1 MEVIL
6 HKKMIGI
13 CSLLFFGIQLVAQ
26 PTISNTAMPKSGDTL
41 RYSNASPT
49 ALPSGW
55 QTGGASQS
63 WDFSKLT
70 SNSQGLYEYLSS
82 SKTPYAFY
90 FFNQIG
96 QKTADTISLGVITL
110 TNVYSFYTNNTKVFK
125 AEGIGYSASGFPLAA
140 NYSDDDEIY
149 QFPLNY
155 NDKDTSTFKFN
166 LTIPGG
172 IFSVISTGKRI
183 NLVDGYGSI
192 KTPYKDYTDALRVKT
207 IVDQVDTI
215 NSQFGKFAIPRKTIS
230 YKWLVGTERIPVL
243 EISGNELPNGT
254 FTPNQVRY
262 RDGFKSVNNPLAP
275 TAVFTVNRDSG
286 LVGIDTFLVADNSQ
300 AVVTSRT
307 WSFKPDG
314 FHSFV
319 SGSNANS
326 RIARVVFNM
335 AGLYSVTLR
344 INTLTGN
351 DDSTGQD
358 VIFVYYGAGTHQL
371 QTKQGNLVYPVPA
384 ENQVFIPLSGMAI
397 SESPFAVYTVHLLG
411 LDGKEKSMNVRV
423 SEKNQLKMDVSDLAS
438 GVYWVDRISCEDG
451 QSIPV
456 NTAFIKK

>member
-1 MEVIL
+1 
-6 HKKMIGI
+6 
-13 CSLLFFGIQLVAQ
+13 
-26 PTISNTAMPKSGDTL
+26 MPKSGDTL

-55 QTGGASQS
+55 QTGGPTQS

-411 LDGKEKSMNVRV
+411 LDRKEKSMNVRV

>member
-1 MEVIL
+1 MNNRLFKNITL
-6 HKKMIGI
+6 SLS
-13 CSLLFFGIQLVAQ
+13 SLLFGIQLIAQ
-26 PTISNTAMPKSGDTL
+26 PSISNASMPKSGDTL

-49 ALPSGW
+49 ALPTGW
-55 QTGGASQS
+55 QTGGSAQT
-63 WDFSKLT
+63 WDFSKLSST
-70 SNSQGLYEYLSS
+70 GQGLYEYLSS

-96 QKTADTISLGVITL
+96 QKTADTISLGVITI

-149 QFPLNY
+149 QFPLNF

-183 NLVDGYGSI
+183 NLVDGYGTV
-192 KTPYKDYTDALRVKT
+192 KTPYKEYSDALRVKT
-207 IVDQVDTI
+207 IVDQIDTV

-243 EISGNELPNGT
+243 EIIGNELPNGT

-262 RDGFKSVNNPLAP
+262 RDAYKTNSNPLAP
-275 TAVFTVNRDSG
+275 RAIYALDKDSG
-286 LVGIDTFLVADNSQ
+286 LVGLDTFLLVDNTQ

-307 WSFKPDG
+307 WSITPSG

-319 SGSNANS
+319 SGSSATS
-326 RIARVVFNM
+326 RIARVVFSG
-335 AGLYSVTLR
+335 AGLYSVNLR
-344 INTLTGN
+344 VNTPTGN
-351 DDSTGQD
+351 DDTTGQD
-358 VIFVYYGAGTHQL
+358 VIFVYYGAGNKNL
-371 QTKQGNLVYPVPA
+371 ISKQGVVLYPVPA
-384 ENQVFIPLSGMAI
+384 QQIVNFQLPYGLVMNQSVTALVRLTTF
-397 SESPFAVYTVHLLG
+397 
-411 LDGKEKSMNVRV
+411 DGKEMYVPCLIAENGTVTVDIAKISSGTYWISNVLTDSGLVV
-423 SEKNQLKMDVSDLAS
+423 SINA
-438 GVYWVDRISCEDG
+438 
-451 QSIPV
+451 
-456 NTAFIKK
+456 AFIKK

>member
-1 MEVIL
+1 MNNKL
-6 HKKMIGI
+6 FKKAAGVFG
-13 CSLLFFGIQLVAQ
+13 SFLFVFQLIAQ
-26 PTISNTAMPKSGDTL
+26 PTISNTSMPKSGDTL
-41 RYSNASPT
+41 RYSNASST

-55 QTGGASQS
+55 QTGGSAQS

-70 SNSQGLYEYLSS
+70 STSQGLFEYLSS

-183 NLVDGYGSI
+183 NLVDGYGTV
-192 KTPYKDYTDALRVKT
+192 KTPYKEYTDALRVKT

-215 NSQFGKFAIPRKTIS
+215 NSQFGKFGIPRKTIS
-230 YKWLVGTERIPVL
+230 YKWLVGSERIPVM
-243 EISGNELPNGT
+243 EILGNELPNGT

-262 RDGFKSVNNPLAP
+262 RDAYKTSSNPLAP
-275 TAVFTVNRDSG
+275 VALYSLDKDSG
-286 LVGIDTFLVADNSQ
+286 LVGIDTFLLIDNTQ
-300 AVVTSRT
+300 ALVTSRT
-307 WSFKPDG
+307 WTISPSG

-319 SGSNANS
+319 SGSTANS
-326 RIARVVFNM
+326 RIARVVFSG
-335 AGLYSVTLR
+335 AGLYSVNLR
-344 INTLTGN
+344 VTTPTGN
-351 DDSTGQD
+351 DDTTGQD
-358 VIFVYYGAGTHQL
+358 VIFVYYGAGNNEYKVNRGTL
-371 QTKQGNLVYPVPA
+371 LYPIPAQTAVNFNLPEGVILGNA
-384 ENQVFIPLSGMAI
+384 ENVSVVLFS
-397 SESPFAVYTVHLLG
+397 
-411 LDGKEKSMNVRV
+411 LDGKEIT
-423 SEKNQLKMDVSDLAS
+423 LPCS
-438 GVYWVDRISCEDG
+438 GIHNNIVTLPIDSLIPGTYWVSNLL
-451 QSIPV
+451 V
-456 NTAFIKK
+456 NDNLVVPIKAAFIKN

>member
-1 MEVIL
+1 MNSTL
-6 HKKMIGI
+6 FKKVRLSI
-13 CSLLFFGIQLVAQ
+13 CSFLLGIQLIAQ
-26 PTISNTAMPKSGDTL
+26 PSISNTSMPKSGDTL

-49 ALPSGW
+49 SLPTGW
-55 QTGGASQS
+55 QTGGSAQS

-70 SNSQGLYEYLSS
+70 STGQGLYEYLSS

-183 NLVDGYGSI
+183 NLVDGYGTI
-192 KTPYKDYTDALRVKT
+192 KTPYKEYTDALRVKT
-207 IVDQVDTI
+207 IVDQIDTI

-262 RDGFKSVNNPLAP
+262 RDAYKTNSNPLAP
-275 TAVFTVNRDSG
+275 RAIYALDKDSG
-286 LVGIDTFLVADNSQ
+286 LVGLDTFLLVDNTQ
-300 AVVTSRT
+300 ALVTSRT
-307 WSFKPDG
+307 WTITPSG

-319 SGSNANS
+319 SGSSATS
-326 RIARVVFNM
+326 RIARVVFSG
-335 AGLYSVTLR
+335 AGLYSVNLR
-344 INTLTGN
+344 VNTPTGN
-351 DDSTGQD
+351 DDTTGQD
-358 VIFVYYGAGTHQL
+358 VIFVYYGAGNKEVKV
-371 QTKQGNLVYPVPA
+371 KQGVLLYPVPA
-384 ENQVFIPLSGMAI
+384 QSFLNFQLPSGEVFKSVSSA
-397 SESPFAVYTVHLLG
+397 SVLLTS
-411 LDGKEKSMNVRV
+411 LDGKEIILPCSIAENGIV
-423 SEKNQLKMDVSDLAS
+423 SVGIAEISA
-438 GVYWVDRISCEDG
+438 GTYWVGNVLLDNGLLLSVG
-451 QSIPV
+451 GV
-456 NTAFIKK
+456 FVKK

>member
-1 MEVIL
+1 
-6 HKKMIGI
+6 
-13 CSLLFFGIQLVAQ
+13 
-26 PTISNTAMPKSGDTL
+26 
-41 RYSNASPT
+41 
-49 ALPSGW
+49 
-55 QTGGASQS
+55 
-63 WDFSKLT
+63 LT

-215 NSQFGKFAIPRKTIS
+215 NSQFGKFAIPRKTVS
-230 YKWLVGTERIPVL
+230 YKWLVGSERIPVL

-275 TAVFTVNRDSG
+275 TALFTVNRDSG
-286 LVGIDTFLVADNSQ
+286 LVGIDTFLVTDNSQ

-319 SGSNANS
+319 SGSTANS

-335 AGLYSVTLR
+335 AGLYSATLR

-351 DDSTGQD
+351 DDTTGQD
-358 VIFVYYGAGTHQL
+358 VIFVYYGAGTDQL

-384 ENQVFIPLSGMAI
+384 EDQLYIPLKAVV
-397 SESPFAVYTVHLLG
+397 SENQFAVYTVHILG
-411 LDGKEKSMNVRV
+411 LDGKEKLMNVRV
-423 SEKNQLKMDVSDLAS
+423 SEQYQLKMDVSDLAS
-438 GVYWVDRISCEDG
+438 GVYWIDHISSEDG

>member
-1 MEVIL
+1 M
-6 HKKMIGI
+6 KKSSGKFCLVVTMG
-13 CSLLFFGIQLVAQ
+13 LLWATKIIAQ
-26 PTISNTAMPKSGDTL
+26 PTISNTSMPKSGDTL
-41 RYSNASPT
+41 RYSNAAISSLPT
-49 ALPSGW
+49 GW
-55 QTGGASQS
+55 QSGGAAIS

-183 NLVDGYGSI
+183 NLMDGYGTV
-192 KTPYKDYTDALRVKT
+192 KTPYKEYTDALRVKT

-215 NSQFGKFAIPRKTIS
+215 NSQFGKFAIPRKTVS
-230 YKWLVGTERIPVL
+230 YKWLVGSERIPVL
-243 EISGNELPNGT
+243 EIIGNELANGT

-262 RDGFKSVNNPLAP
+262 RDGYKTTSNPLGPRASYSL
-275 TAVFTVNRDSG
+275 NRDSG
-286 LVGIDTFLVADNSQ
+286 LVDIDTFVLTDNTQ
-300 AVVTSRT
+300 AFVTSRT
-307 WSFKPDG
+307 WTISPA
-314 FHSFV
+314 
-319 SGSNANS
+319 GSNAYVSGTSATS
-326 RIARVVFNM
+326 RTARMVFRM
-335 AGLYSVTLR
+335 AGLYSVNLKVITP
-344 INTLTGN
+344 TGN
-351 DDSTGQD
+351 DDTTGQD
-358 VIFVYYGAGTHQL
+358 VIFVYYGAGT
-371 QTKQGNLVYPVPA
+371 NLLNAKRSNTVYPVPA
-384 ENQVFIPLSGMAI
+384 GEDLFVKSLSGNVI
-397 SESPFAVYTVHLLG
+397 DKDRELFSAVFMG
-411 LDGKEKSMNVRV
+411 LDGKELVLTNVTSNSSGWHIALESLSQGTYWLDR
-423 SEKNQLKMDVSDLAS
+423 LVSDKGTVITLGS
-438 GVYWVDRISCEDG
+438 VI
-451 QSIPV
+451 
-456 NTAFIKK
+456 IKK